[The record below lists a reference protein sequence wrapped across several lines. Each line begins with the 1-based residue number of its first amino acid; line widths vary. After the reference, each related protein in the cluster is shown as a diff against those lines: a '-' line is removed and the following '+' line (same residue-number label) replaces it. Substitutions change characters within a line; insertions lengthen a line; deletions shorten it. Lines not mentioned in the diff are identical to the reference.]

1 MGTPYPESSSMR
13 ARRLFVLV
21 AIAISPMF
29 AACGALPTENDTPA
43 ATAPADSTM
52 RKDSYPWG

>member
-1 MGTPYPESSSMR
+1 MR

-21 AIAISPMF
+21 AISAAPMF
-29 AACGALPTENDTPA
+29 AACSNLPTAHEEPA
-43 ATAPADSTM
+43 PTAPADSTM